1 MKRMRKL
8 YFAAALL
15 AALAPFTMR
24 SQQQPW
30 SVRAANAA
38 MARWP
43 NGRFAAPTAPWKW
56 NYELG
61 TLLEGMDGV
70 WRSTSDPRYMR
81 YIQASVDQFVTA
93 DGLIPTRKLED
104 YELDNILLGRQL
116 LFLYANRKDQ
126 RYAKAAAVLYDQL
139 QHQPRNASGG
149 FWHKQRYPNQMWLD
163 GVYMAEPFYAEYAKT
178 FHRPEAFADIVHQF
192 ELIDMHARDAKTG
205 LLYHGWDES
214 KKERWADAQTGLSSQ
229 FWARAMGWYMMAL
242 VDTLDYLPAND
253 PGRKVLIAQLSRY
266 AVAVVRY
273 QDRSTAL
280 WWQVMDKPGANGN
293 FLESSASCMF
303 VYALQK
309 GVRLGYLPA
318 RYQTEAQ
325 RGYKGILSQFIHA
338 GPGDDVSLS
347 GTVGS
352 AGLGGDPYRSGTYEY
367 YVGEKVVT
375 NDAKGIGAFLLA
387 ANEIE
392 AGEKTGARQKL
403 K

>member
-1 MKRMRKL
+1 M
-8 YFAAALL
+8 
-15 AALAPFTMR
+15 
-24 SQQQPW
+24 
-30 SVRAANAA
+30 
-38 MARWP
+38 
-43 NGRFAAPTAPWKW
+43 
-56 NYELG
+56 
-61 TLLEGMDGV
+61 
-70 WRSTSDPRYMR
+70 
-81 YIQASVDQFVTA
+81 
-93 DGLIPTRKLED
+93 
-104 YELDNILLGRQL
+104 
-116 LFLYANRKDQ
+116 
-126 RYAKAAAVLYDQL
+126 